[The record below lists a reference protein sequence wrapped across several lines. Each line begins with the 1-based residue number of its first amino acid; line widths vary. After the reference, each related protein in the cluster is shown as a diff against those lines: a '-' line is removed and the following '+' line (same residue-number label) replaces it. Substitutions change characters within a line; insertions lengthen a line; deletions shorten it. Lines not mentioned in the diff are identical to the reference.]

1 MRGLSEGRALISNP
15 EEASSQEGAGS
26 KSHDISHKCNP
37 EIQRSLISSPI
48 DDEMHLSREQARDF
62 DRYLK

>member
-1 MRGLSEGRALISNP
+1 MRGRIEGRALISNP

-48 DDEMHLSREQARDF
+48 DDEMH
-62 DRYLK
+62 

>member
-1 MRGLSEGRALISNP
+1 MRSESEGWAIISNP

-26 KSHDISHKCNP
+26 KSHDISHKCNR
-37 EIQRSLISSPI
+37 EIQRSSSSPI
-48 DDEMHLSREQARDF
+48 DDQMHLSREQERDF